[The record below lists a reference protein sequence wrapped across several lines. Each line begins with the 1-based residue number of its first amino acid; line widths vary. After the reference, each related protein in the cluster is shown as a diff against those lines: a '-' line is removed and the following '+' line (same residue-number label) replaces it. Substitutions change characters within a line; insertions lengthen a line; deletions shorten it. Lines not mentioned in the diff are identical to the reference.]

1 MNCVLVRFI
10 LSVIFILFE
19 VIFFVKIYKKYKE
32 NAISI
37 INQNPYRL
45 AEDIRGIGFRIAD
58 DIAKKLADLGIFV
71 WDGEFYAIATI
82 WEVLKLQ
89 PYGGMVRIGMAP
101 YILESDVDRT
111 IAAIRAICEA

>member
-1 MNCVLVRFI
+1 MQTSLETALRISRVKLYGPCAGTPQTATVSFTVEGMN
-10 LSVIFILFE
+10 S
-19 VIFFVKIYKKYKE
+19 
-32 NAISI
+32 N
-37 INQNPYRL
+37 
-45 AEDIRGIGFRIAD
+45 